1 MPWTKLKNIILLIL
15 VMTNLFLLVFVLGQ
29 AWQNDRA
36 REQTWENA
44 LLFLRERGVQVEE
57 ALLPRTSDLLPQVA
71 RRDLEGERAAAEA
84 LLQGTCE
91 MESRGGEVYRYFNG
105 NGSIQFH
112 SDGTFSAQ
120 LDPAAFPLGEDRA
133 GGCLALLEQIGFQ
146 GELLEERGDA
156 LTFGQTWDGRRLF
169 NLQVTVTAESG
180 GASGMTAG
188 RRLVGEPEED
198 SARQA
203 IDPASALVE
212 LFNGI
217 SALGDVCN
225 QISALEQGYISGASL
240 SGPMTLTPVWQVA
253 TDTGFY
259 QLDLVTGGVSRLS

>member
-1 MPWTKLKNIILLIL
+1 MRLSFRQRFLSWFDSYDIYDEAGETVYTVEGKLSWGHRLEIH
-15 VMTNLFLLVFVLGQ
+15 
-29 AWQNDRA
+29 DRA
-36 REQTWENA
+36 GRYLGRVQEE
-44 LLFLRERGVQVEE
+44 LFT
-57 ALLPRTSDLLPQVA
+57 LLPRFVI
-71 RRDLEGERAAAEA
+71 
-84 LLQGTCE
+84 
-91 MESRGGEVYRYFNG
+91 Y
-105 NGSIQFH
+105 
-112 SDGTFSAQ
+112 
-120 LDPAAFPLGEDRA
+120 LGEDRA
-133 GGCLALLEQIGFQ
+133 GGCLTLLEQIGFQ

-156 LTFGQTWDGRRLF
+156 LTFGQTWGGRRLF

-225 QISALEQGYISGASL
+225 QISALEQGYVSGASL
-240 SGPMTLTPVWQVA
+240 SGPMTLTPVWQVT